1 MSNIV
6 SREREKMM
14 LPPLQIAP
22 PPRLLPEQEMKSRE
36 PVVRSR
42 FKRYFNPIVR
52 VLQGLCILGIG
63 IFFVVVNA
71 GSSYKEITG
80 HLRDISAFSPDG
92 QNYTSYLQINTD
104 PNDLF
109 IFDKNAL
116 HPTWN
121 GQFFKNERVDVYYS
135 DTAPKRIVALQ
146 MYDLSGSPTTKY
158 TTTDYTNSQNA
169 SPLSNIGLAIGIIV
183 ILLGVGYLC
192 CWTALSIKGKY
203 GRMR

>member
-6 SREREKMM
+6 SKEWEKMM
-14 LPPLQIAP
+14 LPPLSIVP
-22 PPRLLPEQEMKSRE
+22 PPRLLPEAEMKISE

-42 FKRYFNPIVR
+42 FKRYFNPVVR

-63 IFFVVVNA
+63 IFLIMVNA
-71 GSSYKEITG
+71 GSPYKEITG
-80 HLRDISAFSPDG
+80 HIQDISAFSRDG

-116 HPTWN
+116 HPFWN
-121 GQFFKNERVDVYYS
+121 GQFFKNERIDIYYS
-135 DTAPKRIVALQ
+135 NTTPKRIGALQ
-146 MYDLSGSPTTKY
+146 MYDLFGSPTTKF

-169 SPLSNIGLAIGIIV
+169 SPLSNVGLDIGVIL
-183 ILLGVGYLC
+183 ILLGISYLC
-192 CWTALSIKGKY
+192 CWTALSLKGKY
-203 GRMR
+203 GRVR